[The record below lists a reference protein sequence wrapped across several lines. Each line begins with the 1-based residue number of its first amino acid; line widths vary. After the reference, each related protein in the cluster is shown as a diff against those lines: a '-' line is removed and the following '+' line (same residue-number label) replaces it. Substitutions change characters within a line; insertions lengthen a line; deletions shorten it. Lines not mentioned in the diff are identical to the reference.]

1 MSKSSTKPM
10 LIMLV
15 AVGILFGGI
24 YGFQQF
30 RNKMIVKI
38 ISSQGIPPQAVSVTT
53 ANKQTWHI
61 FLDANGSLHA
71 SRSTN
76 LTTESGGLITGIHFH
91 SGEKTT
97 VNSLLLTLNT
107 APLTAQ
113 LKQLQANEKLAQI
126 NYDRDTAQ
134 LKIQAV
140 SQSTVDSD
148 AQALQSAKAQIAMQ
162 QATIAQKMI
171 RAPFTGKLGIRQ
183 VDLGQYLAPGAT
195 VVSLQQMD
203 PMYVDFDVPQT
214 ALSSVHVGD
223 VVDAE
228 TDALP
233 GKKLTGT
240 IRAIEPQVDS
250 STRNIKVRASIPNPD
265 GRLLPNLFMVLHIHR
280 GINHQYITLPA
291 TAIAYNPYGST
302 VFVVHDKGHDANGKP
317 KLIVEQR
324 VVITGATRGDQVAVL
339 HGVEPGETIVTSGQL
354 KLHNGA
360 PVFINNSIQP
370 LNDPHPE
377 VGDE

>member
-15 AVGILFGGI
+15 AVGLLFGGI

-30 RNKMIVKI
+30 RNKMIVKF
-38 ISSQGIPPQAVSVTT
+38 ISSQGMPPQAVSVIT

-76 LTTESGGLITGIHFH
+76 LTTESGGLITDIHFH
-91 SGEKTT
+91 SGEK
-97 VNSLLLTLNT
+97 VAANSLLLTLNT
-107 APLTAQ
+107 APLAAQ

-126 NYDRDTAQ
+126 NYDRDMAQ

-148 AQALQSAKAQIAMQ
+148 AQALQSAKAQVAMQ
-162 QATIAQKMI
+162 QATIAQKMV
-171 RAPFTGKLGIRQ
+171 RAPFNGKLGIRQ
-183 VDLGQYLAPGAT
+183 VDLGQYLAPGVT
-195 VVSLQQMD
+195 IVSLQQMD

-214 ALSSVHVGD
+214 ALSSIHVGD

-233 GKKLTGT
+233 GKKMTGT

-250 STRNIKVRASIPNPD
+250 NTRNIKVRASIPNPD

-280 GINHQYITLPA
+280 GIDHQYITLPA

-302 VFVVHDKGHDANGKP
+302 VFVVHEKGRDAHGKP
-317 KLIVEQR
+317 KLTVEQR

>member
-1 MSKSSTKPM
+1 MSSKSTKPM

-15 AVGILFGGI
+15 AVAILFGAI

-30 RNKMIVKI
+30 RNNMIAKMIGGKGL
-38 ISSQGIPPQAVSVTT
+38 QPQAISVTV

-71 SRSTN
+71 SRSAN
-76 LTTESGGLITGIHFH
+76 LTTESGGLVTGISFH
-91 SGEKTT
+91 SGDRVPAGK
-97 VNSLLLTLNT
+97 LLLALNA
-107 APLTAQ
+107 APLQAQ
-113 LKQLQANEKLAQI
+113 LEQLQANEKLAQI

-140 SQSTVDSD
+140 SQSAVDAD
-148 AQALQSAKAQIAMQ
+148 AQALRSAKAQIAMQ
-162 QATIAQKMI
+162 QATIAQKMV
-171 RAPFTGKLGIRQ
+171 RAPFSGKLGIRQ

-195 VVSLQQMD
+195 IVSLQQLD
-203 PMYVDFDVPQT
+203 PMYVDFEVPQT
-214 ALSSVHVGD
+214 NLTSVHVGD
-223 VVDAE
+223 AVDAE
-228 TDALP
+228 TDAFP
-233 GKKLTGT
+233 GKKMTGT

-265 GRLLPNLFMVLHIHR
+265 GHLLPNLFMVLHIHR
-280 GINHQYITLPA
+280 GIDHQYITLPA
-291 TAIAYNPYGST
+291 TAIAFNPYGST
-302 VFVVHDKGHDANGKP
+302 VFVVHEKGHDTKGKP
-317 KLIVEQR
+317 KLEVEQR

-360 PVFINNSIQP
+360 PVLINNDIQP
-370 LNDPHPE
+370 LNNPHPE